1 MRLAKQIVYGTVFLI
16 ILALIGY
23 GLVRLLYN
31 PAPSCFDNV
40 QNQGETGVDC
50 GGPCIPC
57 AIKSLQPI
65 QVQSQKAFKASDGT
79 GVAVEIYNPNP
90 DWGAQSFDYTITLKD
105 QFGHALQT
113 ESGKSFIYPGEL
125 KYIIEPYIKQD
136 VSTVTSV
143 ATQITNPQWISGT
156 VFSKPNIDAQG
167 IRTDKDTQ
175 VYVSGNVVN
184 QSEFP
189 FASVVVDALV
199 YNRDGVLIA
208 ASKTTIDAIK
218 QFNSSPFKISFAPE
232 LSIYQPQIAPSIT
245 FSRTFQ
251 FGDTGSDV
259 SSLQGILREYGLMTT
274 DPTGYFDDATR
285 QALTQFQQQHG
296 IAASGAFDTS
306 TMQYVQNL
314 ITSQTP
320 QQNQQTKDTSVDP
333 VRTRVFVE
341 AEH

>member
-189 FASVVVDALV
+189 F
-199 YNRDGVLIA
+199 
-208 ASKTTIDAIK
+208 T
-218 QFNSSPFKISFAPE
+218 
-232 LSIYQPQIAPSIT
+232 
-245 FSRTFQ
+245 
-251 FGDTGSDV
+251 
-259 SSLQGILREYGLMTT
+259 
-274 DPTGYFDDATR
+274 
-285 QALTQFQQQHG
+285 
-296 IAASGAFDTS
+296 
-306 TMQYVQNL
+306 
-314 ITSQTP
+314 
-320 QQNQQTKDTSVDP
+320 
-333 VRTRVFVE
+333 
-341 AEH
+341 